1 MLMTKHVVLVLVNH
15 RLTVFDQNNMRL
27 FKSTKCSKY
36 QPYVFNPYAFNPY
49 VLNPTIK
56 FQCCSRKFLILLFTC
71 SAVFLSVKKNYLF
84 LLRNILR
91 LPIESVYPESV
102 LVISPNFGTF
112 SLFYFKMKYSLMF
125 LGFEN
130 RVIFNK
136 DSCQEKT

>member
-71 SAVFLSVKKNYLF
+71 SAVFFFECEEKLSFLVKKYF
-84 LLRNILR
+84 TASYSIGISRKRVSNIAKFR
-91 LPIESVYPESV
+91 YI
-102 LVISPNFGTF
+102 FTF
-112 SLFYFKMKYSLMF
+112 FILK
-125 LGFEN
+125 
-130 RVIFNK
+130 
-136 DSCQEKT
+136 